1 MSLAPA
7 EAAQGLRGAKQFLSF
22 GSCSGNSSWALGRV
36 VLMLMK
42 ADSCINTRW
51 NAAAPSC
58 EKLEAFGFPTPLTG
72 AGKQLLLAWCQA
84 GPTSSPA
91 LCQTKHALLIGLGR
105 VSSPIICS
113 GCNFVCF
120 GNLSFSSL
128 WRPPPRKHGN
138 CEYLDI

>member
-1 MSLAPA
+1 
-7 EAAQGLRGAKQFLSF
+7 
-22 GSCSGNSSWALGRV
+22 
-36 VLMLMK
+36 MLMK

-105 VSSPIICS
+105 VSVQL
-113 GCNFVCF
+113 FVLAAILSALETCHFLVF
-120 GNLSFSSL
+120 GDHLPESMEIVS
-128 WRPPPRKHGN
+128 
-138 CEYLDI
+138 I